1 MFPMTAFPLN
11 PVNCGRTSTD
21 LIWPSPGTLQG
32 IGSGLNCDPLMYNN
46 HNSSSLSSPSNHGVI
61 NNSAGIFSG
70 ASNFLS
76 RPNYNCGVNQT
87 YRLQQQ
93 QQQQQNS
100 TNYLNEEITNQ
111 CNDSIDVS
119 GVNATSNT
127 DSHLPN
133 EKSQITT
140 IANKSST
147 LVDMTTK
154 TECLPQIGK
163 FPTTLSSTEKSE
175 AQSVTNYD
183 SWSREHRKKH
193 KKSKMHSSANS
204 AENDSL
210 RSKTTLSST
219 KASPHPIYV
228 DESVDGLYHKLNGIS
243 DDITASVSGGVLSA
257 SKTRPSDMKE
267 TSEDYSSNVN
277 EEDEEEQAVEEA
289 GNYPFNMFSTPGHN
303 NNNHNNNFPG
313 SISTGDYDNRY
324 NASSF
329 RQYDQCQSSSSSLSR
344 HDENIKRT
352 LNNIINM
359 NYSVRPHHSQ
369 YTENSGIDEE
379 TYKTMINTSNPDDI
393 VTSSSNPSSIERRLN
408 NQSTELDSDAW
419 NTSIHSQY
427 SQNILPQQLASFYSS
442 CSNELALRQSLLFNS
457 HQNQNHS
464 LETGNYSMYP
474 HHHQHPSHHSH
485 PHQSESGRHTSTS
498 SSSPPPP
505 PPLPP
510 LPGPAAAAATTMS
523 TMPTSIEHNSS
534 TGMSRNE
541 MEFLSNFNK
550 LSSDEV
556 VKFTTTA
563 NNNNS
568 EPNDIKVVTKFN
580 NAIQQQQQQ
589 GTRRMINGPL
599 GQNNLDVCKLPYQQH
614 QQSQHRQ
621 GAAGGV
627 GGQMIDDISAAYHS
641 AAAMAA
647 AAVVA
652 QAAVASANVTGHQN
666 HPHLHHHHP
675 HPQPH
680 SHPHS
685 HSSLQHSIPLTQ
697 HQHHHQQQQH
707 LQSQQQ
713 QQQQQSQFTESEHSI
728 MHPHNTEQ
736 YSMNTSNNSNGSSS
750 NNSNNILHQSQYNN
764 MMNQSLGLFPLMNNS
779 NSLNTTIQSMNNNKT
794 MKNKKLTVT
803 EGRECVNCGAT
814 STPLWRRD
822 GQGNYLCNACGLY
835 QKMNGQNRP
844 LIKPKRRLQSSSRR
858 TGTICSNCRTI
869 TTTLWRRNTN
879 GEPVCN
885 ACGLYFK
892 LHNIQRPISMK
903 KDGIQTRNR
912 KVSQKTKKHKFGFY
926 SELSDL
932 PVDYLMKTPLHRFG
946 AAAAAAA
953 VAASN
958 HFACTTRCLQTIPPS
973 SPNSMCNPYLTGYF
987 SDGNI
992 NSGNILNGIKQHKDN
1007 GRGELDHSDEVGQFT
1022 DVTKAFHAT
1031 FGSLTNNTGEEIR
1044 HSSLLNNNNNNDNNN
1059 NNNSGSNHFQLPSP
1073 HHHSQIHSQHHLEQQ
1088 QQQQHQQQ
1096 QYLQKQL
1103 SQQTNPVNFTSDLY
1117 NQQASSLI
1125 NSNNHQQMNEK
1136 YSRYQKSNYNSGLM
1150 YNHSTS
1156 DEQNAAAAA
1165 AVSNNNNNGNGNSEC
1180 APLGVK
1186 TSSLVHH
1193 SPTDVVML
1201 QWNSHLRS
1209 TPNQLDGGVGNF
1221 SPNSLYNRQHI
1232 SSHSSSSSSSSC
1244 AGGSVTHP
1252 YYNQPDKNDSDQ
1264 IDNNN
1269 NNNNLTDSINHHS
1282 VLLSSAEHRSNG
1294 QDLLHCHEMKVCTDT
1309 LTPNSPNRRGN
1320 LDNGSFSAG
1329 NYHHNNNQNLESVK
1343 PQKQE
1348 QPQPQHQLTN
1358 HSELGGGGAFP

>member
-1 MFPMTAFPLN
+1 
-11 PVNCGRTSTD
+11 
-21 LIWPSPGTLQG
+21 
-32 IGSGLNCDPLMYNN
+32 MYNT
-46 HNSSSLSSPSNHGVI
+46 HNSSSLSSSSPSNHGVI
-61 NNSAGIFSG
+61 NNSAAIFSG
-70 ASNFLS
+70 ATNFLS
-76 RPNYNCGVNQT
+76 RSNYNCGVNQT

-111 CNDSIDVS
+111 CNDGIDV
-119 GVNATSNT
+119 GVVNATTTTTS
-127 DSHLPN
+127 N
-133 EKSQITT
+133 EKSQAT
-140 IANKSST
+140 IGNKLSST
-147 LVDMTTK
+147 LDITTK
-154 TECLPQIGK
+154 AECLSQIGK
-163 FPTTLSSTEKSE
+163 FPTILSSIEKNE
-175 AQSVTNYD
+175 IQSVTNYEN
-183 SWSREHRKKH
+183 WSREHRKKH
-193 KKSKMHSSANS
+193 KKSKMHSSSNS
-204 AENDSL
+204 TENDSV
-210 RSKTTLSST
+210 RSKTT
-219 KASPHPIYV
+219 KVSPHPHPVYM
-228 DESVDGLYHKLNGIS
+228 DESVDSLYHKLNGIS
-243 DDITASVSGGVLSA
+243 DDITPSISGGLSA
-257 SKTRPSDMKE
+257 TTTLVSCTNSLTKTRPSDMKDAC
-267 TSEDYSSNVN
+267 EDYSSNIN
-277 EEDEEEQAVEEA
+277 EEDDEEEAVEEA
-289 GNYPFNMFSTPGHN
+289 GAGGEGNYPFNMFSTPGHN
-303 NNNHNNNFPG
+303 NNNNNNNFP
-313 SISTGDYDNRY
+313 GDYDNRY
-324 NASSF
+324 NTSSF
-329 RQYDQCQSSSSSLSR
+329 RQYDHCQPSSLSR
-344 HDENIKRT
+344 NDENIKRT

-359 NYSVRPHHSQ
+359 NYSVRPNHSQ
-369 YTENSGIDEE
+369 YTENSGMDEE
-379 TYKTMINTSNPDDI
+379 EEIYKTMINTSNPDDI
-393 VTSSSNPSSIERRLN
+393 ITSSSNPSSLERRIN
-408 NQSTELDSDAW
+408 NHSTELDSDTW

-427 SQNILPQQLASFYSS
+427 SQNILPHQLASFYSS

-457 HQNQNHS
+457 HQNQNS
-464 LETGNYSMYP
+464 LETGNYSMY
-474 HHHQHPSHHSH
+474 HSH
-485 PHQSESGRHTSTS
+485 PHQSESGRHTS
-498 SSSPPPP
+498 SPPAPQPP

-510 LPGPAAAAATTMS
+510 AAAAAAATMS
-523 TMPTSIEHNSS
+523 TIQTSIEHNSS

-550 LSSDEV
+550 LSSD
-556 VKFTTTA
+556 
-563 NNNNS
+563 NNPS
-568 EPNDIKVVTKFN
+568 EPNDIKVVTKFT
-580 NAIQQQQQQ
+580 NAIQQQQQQQQQQQ

-599 GQNNLDVCKLPYQQH
+599 GQNTLDVCKLPYQQH

-621 GAAGGV
+621 GPGTGS
-627 GGQMIDDISAAYHS
+627 GQMIDDISAAYHS

-666 HPHLHHHHP
+666 HSHLHQHHQHHP
-675 HPQPH
+675 HPHPNPQTHPH
-680 SHPHS
+680 LHPHS

-697 HQHHHQQQQH
+697 QHH
-707 LQSQQQ
+707 Q

-728 MHPHNTEQ
+728 MHSHNTEQ
-736 YSMNTSNNSNGSSS
+736 YSMNTSNNNNSSSNGSNSS
-750 NNSNNILHQSQYNN
+750 NNGNNNNILHQSQYNN

-779 NSLNTTIQSMNNNKT
+779 NSLNTTLQSMNNNNNNKT

-958 HFACTTRCLQTIPPS
+958 HFACTTRGLQAIPPPPS
-973 SPNSMCNPYLTGYF
+973 SPNSMRNPYLTGYF
-987 SDGNI
+987 TDGNI
-992 NSGNILNGIKQHKDN
+992 NSGGSLLNGIKQHKDN
-1007 GRGELDHSDEVGQFT
+1007 GRGELNHSDEVGQFT

-1031 FGSLTNNTGEEIR
+1031 FGSLTNSSGEEIR
-1044 HSSLLNNNNNNDNNN
+1044 HSSLLNNNNNDNNN
-1059 NNNSGSNHFQLPSP
+1059 NGSSNHFQLPSP
-1073 HHHSQIHSQHHLEQQ
+1073 HPSQIHSQHHLEQQ
-1088 QQQQHQQQ
+1088 QHQHQ

-1125 NSNNHQQMNEK
+1125 NNNNNNHQQMNEK
-1136 YSRYQKSNYNSGLM
+1136 YSRYQKSNYNSGLI
-1150 YNHSTS
+1150 YNHSAS
-1156 DEQNAAAAA
+1156 DEQNASAATA
-1165 AVSNNNNNGNGNSEC
+1165 SNNNNGNGNGNSEC
-1180 APLGVK
+1180 MPLGVK
-1186 TSSLVHH
+1186 TSSLIHH
-1193 SPTDVVML
+1193 SPTDIML

-1209 TPNQLDGGVGNF
+1209 TPNQLDAGGVGNF

-1232 SSHSSSSSSSSC
+1232 SSSSNSSSS
-1244 AGGSVTHP
+1244 AGGSVTHTS
-1252 YYNQPDKNDSDQ
+1252 YYNQSDKNDSDQ

-1269 NNNNLTDSINHHS
+1269 NNNNNNLTDSLNHHS
-1282 VLLSSAEHRSNG
+1282 VLLSSEHRSTG
-1294 QDLLHCHEMKVCTDT
+1294 QDLLNCHEMKVCCTDS
-1309 LTPNSPNRRGN
+1309 LTSN
-1320 LDNGSFSAG
+1320 SAG
-1329 NYHHNNNQNLESVK
+1329 NYHHHQNLESVK

-1348 QPQPQHQLTN
+1348 QPHHHHQQQQQPSQQHQLTN
-1358 HSELGGGGAFP
+1358 HSELGGVAGGAFP